1 MWSVSG
7 SPRRNPSAHPQV
19 VYSLSHVRLLCVS
32 MDWGLPC
39 SPIRGI
45 FQARILEWVAISFS
59 RVSSQPRDWT
69 HVSCISRSFLFHWAI
84 REARSPTSPH
94 CPSLTSFT
102 LTSLIHWN
110 YFAFHVTWG
119 LHFCPKTF
127 FNIILYL
134 KLAKKNT
141 KNFNIALTQV
151 SILLYLS
158 VSGLSLSIPTDTH
171 RDIHTLTYYLSEPF
185 EDNLHTK

>member
-1 MWSVSG
+1 MLPYPWDFPGKNTGVG
-7 SPRRNPSAHPQV
+7 CHFFLQGIFPAQGLNPCLLHRQELSFP
-19 VYSLSHVRLLCVS
+19 LSHQE
-32 MDWGLPC
+32 GP
-39 SPIRGI
+39 
-45 FQARILEWVAISFS
+45 FS
-59 RVSSQPRDWT
+59 Y
-69 HVSCISRSFLFHWAI
+69 
-84 REARSPTSPH
+84 
-94 CPSLTSFT
+94 
-102 LTSLIHWN
+102 LTSLSKFDNFHTDIFNPLELLCFSCHMGV
-110 YFAFHVTWG
+110 AF
-119 LHFCPKTF
+119 LPQNF